1 VIKFFARWP
10 SGREVVFRSLSW
22 AEFQKYEHELQ
33 YRRPMEVYLDIYRAV
48 VLQGPSDRDVTGG
61 IVEYIGRAMVDHNPF
76 NGKYEDIKRALELKR
91 GALQGNY
98 LVAAQAVISS
108 LFQIPVETIATWD
121 SEKFFEYVAMAE
133 FVSGR
138 KLEPGDPTPKTN
150 RPKQPRP
157 SSIAPLSERHQLT
170 LERVRER
177 DQPPA
182 PTPPGEEPAPR
193 LRRPL
198 NPAQQIVVDRM
209 RQTR

>member
-10 SGREVVFRSLSW
+10 SGREVVFRSLTW
-22 AEFQKYEHELQ
+22 AEFQKYEHELH

-48 VLQGPSDRDVTGG
+48 VLRGPIDRDVTGG
-61 IVEYIGRAMVDHNPF
+61 IVEYIGRAMVEHNPF
-76 NGKYEDIKRALELKR
+76 NGKYEDIKRALDLKR

-108 LFQIPVETIATWD
+108 LFQIPIETIATWD
-121 SEKFFEYVAMAE
+121 SEQFFEYVAMAE

-138 KLEPGDPTPKTN
+138 KLEPGDPTPKTK
-150 RPKQPRP
+150 RPKSRP
-157 SSIAPLSERHQLT
+157 TAPTPLSERQQLT

-177 DQPPA
+177 DQPSAPA
-182 PTPPGEEPAPR
+182 APPSEEPAPR